1 MIVEKSIIRVHR
13 PMSKNKNWN
22 KGVHPKNL
30 NNGVH
35 PNFGQKPLKCIWV
48 TSLVLKIHYFWAKCF
63 IRFLHSS

>member
-48 TSLVLKIHYFWAKCF
+48 TSRMLKTHYFWAKC
-63 IRFLHSS
+63 